1 MTQSIDFEELALAG
15 WRFWLES
22 GRIRYR
28 APRNQLDDKVLATLR
43 DRREELLE
51 ILSTDPTR
59 LAISPLSYG
68 QRAIWFLAQIDP
80 ESTAYNQSLLLY
92 PEPGSSASVWRS
104 RCQRLLERHSML
116 RATFSMR
123 EGLPIQRFPSDT
135 ALAWSEVDATG
146 SAAEV
151 THTLAHLQLQPFNLS
166 EGPIVRFCWIVGPTR
181 PILALLIH
189 HIACDGWSLQ
199 IIRSE
204 LYTEFKER
212 DDATN
217 HDAPRPVTEY
227 RDFVFWQR
235 EFLATQRGTEL
246 WRFWSAKLNPPIGPM
261 PLPYDRSLT
270 SSIAGP
276 NEMVI
281 GKIEGP
287 LLAAL
292 RRLAVDLGVTPSA
305 LALATFFTLLHR
317 WTGQT
322 DLAVGMP
329 SSGRDRIEW
338 QHIVGYFVDP
348 VVIRVDAEPQAA
360 FDAFA
365 RTVASRSL
373 EAIEHR
379 DLPFAHLA
387 ERLQGQERTPGRSIF
402 NVLFN
407 FLPEAYDEKH
417 PIEIPTK
424 HAKFDLTLTVYDGSA
439 NLALVFGYRADLF
452 APSTIE
458 PFPGALRAMIG
469 ALSKQPTLRLESIP
483 LVEGRTPPQPVLVGD
498 PTPTADL
505 PLVHNAV
512 ASHART
518 YPSRVALCDW
528 ASGSPPC
535 IARRIDYRSLQ
546 EEVEQIAAYLR
557 TNRVADGARVALV
570 SRYSGRFVAALLA
583 IWSFGGAAIIIDDA
597 LPESLAAEMVSDAA
611 ADALITYRDAA
622 LSTSL
627 VDIPSWTVEQALE
640 ASVQAGGQLSGPGT
654 IDDLAYIVF
663 TSGSTGR
670 PKGVRISHRSLAN
683 YIASARVHF
692 CVDEGGS
699 FGVLS
704 PLSADLGYTMVF
716 LALAT
721 AGTLHVIP
729 PAVSTSPGAVAACIA
744 QGLDYL
750 KITPSHLGA
759 LSTERG
765 LPLPK
770 KALILGGEATST
782 GWAREILARAQCRI
796 FNHYGPT
803 ETTIGVATHE
813 LVADRD
819 LEGSTLPL
827 SRSVFNSQL
836 FILDRSRQ
844 PVPRGMPG
852 LLFVAGAPLAQGYV
866 NDENGAAA
874 FEEVPRLGRT
884 YCTGDLVRQRGQD
897 LIEFLGRADRQL
909 KVNGYRVEPAQ
920 VERTIMDFEGIKQS
934 LVVGEVEGG
943 RTSRLVG
950 WVTINNGEEP
960 ARLLPALHNYLKA
973 RLPSYM
979 VPARIGVR
987 DHLDITKTGKVDT
1000 DKMLLSMDSA
1010 RAPTPLARTMN
1021 DIELRL
1027 VLLFRELLGCEGVS
1041 VNDSFFDLGGHSI
1054 LALRLSARIFDE
1066 FGCELPLRTLFMNSS
1081 PRELAALIDNQERTS
1096 LREDRH
1102 TLIRLRTGNSGM
1114 PVVLLP
1120 GAGGSLLYFEDLA
1133 SRLQNRYVIGVPPTR
1148 ASIEQAAAFYHR
1160 TLVDTFGD
1168 QPYHL
1173 IGHSFGALVA
1183 YELGRRIAGAGC
1195 SSGRIILLDN
1205 RAPNLR
1211 PDLSH
1216 RVLNDADWCAHIAR
1230 RIQQLYNVELAF
1242 EHSALASLSESDL
1255 RAQFAELLIQSGIFP
1270 SDITVDQI
1278 WGLVETYRDNVVAAN
1293 TYCVQGTIPG
1303 IDLHVVRAQDNEDGA
1318 LPRSERMDPFLGWR
1332 SATRGHVD
1340 VSQVPGTHIT
1350 MLFQPQV
1357 DNLAA
1362 CINTIIASKEA

>member
-1 MTQSIDFEELALAG
+1 MTQSIDFEELALSG

-22 GRIRYR
+22 GRIQYR

-68 QRAIWFLAQIDP
+68 QRAIWLLAQIDP

-116 RATFSMR
+116 RATFGMR

-166 EGPIVRFCWIVGPTR
+166 GGPIVRFCWIVGPTR

-204 LYTEFKER
+204 LYTGFKER

-246 WRFWSAKLNPPIGPM
+246 WRFWSARLHPPIGPM
-261 PLPYDRSLT
+261 PLPYDRSLA
-270 SSIAGP
+270 SPIAGP

-287 LLAAL
+287 LLAAF
-292 RRLAVDLGVTPSA
+292 RRLAVDLGITPSA

-317 WTGQT
+317 WTRQS
-322 DLAVGMP
+322 DLIIGMP
-329 SSGRDRIEW
+329 SSGRDRVEW
-338 QHIVGYFVDP
+338 QQIVGYFVDP
-348 VVIRVDAEPQAA
+348 VVIRVDADPQAA

-365 RTVASRSL
+365 RMVASRSI

-379 DLPFAHLA
+379 DLPFAHLT
-387 ERLQGQERTPGRSIF
+387 ERLHAQERTPGRSIF

-407 FLPEAYDEKH
+407 FLPEAYNEER

-424 HAKFDLTLTVYDGSA
+424 HAKFDLTLTVYEGSA
-439 NLALVFGYRADLF
+439 SLALMFGYRADLF

-458 PFPGALRAMIG
+458 PFPGAIRAMIG
-469 ALSKQPTLRLESIP
+469 ALSKQPTLGLESIP
-483 LVEGRTPPQPVLVGD
+483 LVEGRTPPHPVLVGD

-512 ASHART
+512 ASYART
-518 YPSRVALCDW
+518 YPGHIALCDW

-535 IARRIDYRSLQ
+535 IARRIDYHSLQ

-557 TNRVADGARVALV
+557 ANRVANGARVALV
-570 SRYSGRFVAALLA
+570 THYSGRFVAALLA
-583 IWSFGGAAIIIDDA
+583 IWSLGGAAIIIDDA
-597 LPESLAAEMVSDAA
+597 LPEFLAAEMVSAAA
-611 ADALITYRDAA
+611 ADALVTYRDAA
-622 LSTSL
+622 LPTSL

-640 ASVQAGGQLSGPGT
+640 TSLQARGQLSGPDT

-692 CVDEGGS
+692 CVDAGSS

-716 LALAT
+716 LALT
-721 AGTLHVIP
+721 TGGTLHVIP
-729 PAVSTSPGAVAACIA
+729 PAVSTSPGALGACMA
-744 QGLDYL
+744 EGLDYL

-759 LSTERG
+759 LATERG

-770 KALILGGEATST
+770 KALILGGEVTST
-782 GWAREILARAQCRI
+782 RWARDIVAKAQCRI

-852 LLFVAGAPLAQGYV
+852 LLFVAGVPLAQGYL
-866 NDENGAAA
+866 NDGGGAAA
-874 FEEVPRLGRT
+874 FEEVPGLGRI
-884 YCTGDLVRQRGQD
+884 YCTGDLVRQRDQD

-909 KVNGYRVEPAQ
+909 KVNGYRVEPAHI
-920 VERTIMDFEGIKQS
+920 ERTIMGFEGVKQS
-934 LVVGEVEGG
+934 LVIGEVEGG

-950 WVTINNGEEP
+950 WVTINKGEEP
-960 ARLLPALHNYLKA
+960 ALLLPALRNYLQA

-979 VPARIGVR
+979 IPAQIDVR
-987 DHLDITKTGKVDT
+987 DYLDVTNTGKVDT
-1000 DKMLLSMDSA
+1000 DKMRLSSDSA
-1010 RAPTPLARTMN
+1010 REPTPLARTMN
-1021 DIELRL
+1021 DVELRL

-1041 VNDSFFDLGGHSI
+1041 VNDGFFNLGGHSI

-1081 PRELAALIDNQERTS
+1081 PRELAALIDSQERTS

-1133 SRLQNRYVIGVPPTR
+1133 SRLQNRYVFGVPPTR

-1216 RVLNDADWCAHIAR
+1216 RVWNDADWCAHIAR